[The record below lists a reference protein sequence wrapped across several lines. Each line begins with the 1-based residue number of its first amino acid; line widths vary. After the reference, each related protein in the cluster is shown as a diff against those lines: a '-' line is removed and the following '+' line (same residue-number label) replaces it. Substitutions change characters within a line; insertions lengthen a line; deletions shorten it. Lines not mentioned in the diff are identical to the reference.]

1 MTAIFYVQIQPYKV
15 FGPIVPSMV
24 HLGEANLRPLWKS
37 FSVTQNQPKGTLIFF
52 FTEEQNKK
60 VYICLCSCWTLVEQY
75 DGK

>member
-24 HLGEANLRPLWKS
+24 PLGEANLRPFWKS

-52 FTEEQNKK
+52 LPKSRIKK
-60 VYICLCSCWTLVEQY
+60 EISEYVLIALW
-75 DGK
+75 